1 MPTVV
6 AVTGMFTVVV
16 SPFVKLPRLQMTTPL
31 ETVQEGGTESSVK
44 TAGSGSDSTTFVA
57 VDGPPLVTTRLNVR
71 LLVVIVTPGD
81 AVLKTARSA
90 AGRIAVTREVEL
102 LAGSGSVAALVTI
115 A

>member
-1 MPTVV
+1 MPSVV
-6 AVTGMFTVVV
+6 DLTDRFTVVV
-16 SPFVKLPRLQMTTPL
+16 APLAKLPRLQTITLL
-31 ETVQEGGTESSVK
+31 ETTQGAGTESSVK
-44 TAGSGSDSTTFVA
+44 TAGSGSESTTFVA